1 MEYSG
6 FAYMVEK
13 YTTHLLV
20 NSIQREGWIKREG
33 WIEYTKGRIDKEK
46 RMESVQW
53 EDESREKD
61 R

>member
-1 MEYSG
+1 ME
-6 FAYMVEK
+6 
-13 YTTHLLV
+13 
-20 NSIQREGWIKREG
+20 SIQREGWIKSEG

-61 R
+61 RYRGKNGFMEKFGEYTED